1 MNLSS
6 DISRLSEMRLELLIQ
21 LNLVSGPEFPQIS
34 SIINRNSNSF
44 QTLSAKIS
52 SDDLI
57 AGSETKPPNPNGA
70 TPAVNLAHIQSVCS
84 SVANRWVHRD
94 LEFAKEHPP

>member
-21 LNLVSGPEFPQIS
+21 LNLVSGPEFPQIPRS
-34 SIINRNSNSF
+34 SNSF